1 MLKLGLLALATKTS
15 PKRRG
20 EEVKHTCMIIYH
32 TTDQHAT
39 SIRHPICSASSSTV
53 LRVHYR
59 AEPTSSIT
67 DTRNCFK
74 ASASASA
81 GFKMLSKDEGI
92 SNSILCKSGSVA
104 DQRHRIHEHLEF
116 QKVLHAVL
124 AHWFESRLEIQ
135 RPDSD
140 SGKHVVFESFLQHAQ
155 NNGQECGPWTET
167 LVSQPFVAI
176 VLFRKSEW

>member
-140 SGKHVVFESFLQHAQ
+140 SGKHV
-155 NNGQECGPWTET
+155 CC
-167 LVSQPFVAI
+167 I
-176 VLFRKSEW
+176 

>member
-1 MLKLGLLALATKTS
+1 MNDGILDHFSTVCLVELMLKLGLLALATKKS

-20 EEVKHTCMIIYH
+20 ETNMYDKYDTA
-32 TTDQHAT
+32 DQHAA

-74 ASASASA
+74 AFASASA
-81 GFKMLSKDEGI
+81 GFKMPSKDEGI

-140 SGKHVVFESFLQHAQ
+140 SGKHV
-155 NNGQECGPWTET
+155 CC
-167 LVSQPFVAI
+167 I
-176 VLFRKSEW
+176 